1 MHVCL
6 VDFQDTSAL
15 SNVNTYPLMD
25 FVSFVTDIQFTSL
38 YTPNTDGYLV

>member
-6 VDFQDTSAL
+6 EDFQDTSAL
-15 SNVNTYPLMD
+15 PNIKTYLLMD

-38 YTPNTDGYLV
+38 YSPSTNEYLV